1 MEQYTPQERMLIE
14 KYDLVFLTKQERLM
28 IARETDLETQ
38 AKIVQSYRA
47 DLERWGEMEKS
58 YKNFNKF

>member
-38 AKIVQSYRA
+38 AKIIQAYRA

-58 YKNFNKF
+58 YKKFQ